1 MNSINI
7 RSCKIKKLTLSKI
20 IFREIGYY
28 SLADKVAKGYSNAT
42 VRPSVRPSVRN
53 ILMNTLEQTFFNG
66 F

>member
-20 IFREIGYY
+20 TFREIGYY

-42 VRPSVRPSVRN
+42 VRPSVRPSV
-53 ILMNTLEQTFFNG
+53 LP
-66 F
+66 